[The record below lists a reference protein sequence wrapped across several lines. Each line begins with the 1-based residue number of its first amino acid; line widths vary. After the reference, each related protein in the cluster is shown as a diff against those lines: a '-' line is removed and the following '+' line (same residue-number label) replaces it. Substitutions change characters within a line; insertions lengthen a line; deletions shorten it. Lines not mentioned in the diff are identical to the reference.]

1 MTFCDMQKAE
11 TSRLATAYYHAG
23 KAGLPKLM
31 LIHGNAS
38 SAKFYLPLM
47 KRLEDRFE
55 LVAPD
60 LRGFGDTEP
69 LPVDAR
75 RGMRDF
81 SDDVDALAETLGWES
96 FSLLPRSCSSWPRPQ

>member
-69 LPVDAR
+69 LPVDV
-75 RGMRDF
+75 F
-81 SDDVDALAETLGWES
+81 FYKALS
-96 FSLLPRSCSSWPRPQ
+96 